1 MAGENFLL
9 QKEENVAKVIVNRP
23 EHWNAFKTT
32 MWFELI
38 DIFKKCFLSEDSREG
53 VRAFL
58 EKRKPQFKGK

>member
-23 EHWNAFKTT
+23 EQRNASLNVK
-32 MWFELI
+32 EDEVHI
-38 DIFKKCFLSEDSREG
+38 SKKCFLSKDFREG

-58 EKRKPQFKGK
+58 EKRKPQFKGR